1 MYSLLSSLLALCV
14 LYFRFSPTVPEPLSA
29 QPYPDNSNS
38 DQTTEAE
45 TSQNEDSPGDLSLE
59 VDRPP
64 FLILRQDLQQ
74 SAPGESSNAGCQTGS
89 EKPRSSKRKKTRNLN
104 SDSAQAET
112 RKKARVNE
120 RLSTESEDLAC
131 VSAAALVDSVPG
143 RTQSRLSRR
152 SDNCFKPTCTGCNG
166 GK

>member
-1 MYSLLSSLLALCV
+1 MSGLLAFCV
-14 LYFRFSPTVPEPLSA
+14 LYFRFYPAAPEPLSS
-29 QPYPDNSNS
+29 QLYPDNSNG

-45 TSQNEDSPGDLSLE
+45 TPQNEESPGDLSLE

-74 SAPGESSNAGCQTGS
+74 SAPGEASNAGCQTGS
-89 EKPRSSKRKKTRNLN
+89 EKPQSSKRKRTGKFN

-120 RLSTESEDLAC
+120 RLSTESEDMAC
-131 VSAAALVDSVPG
+131 VSAASTLDSVPG
-143 RTQSRLSRR
+143 RTRARPARQS
-152 SDNCFKPTCTGCNG
+152 NNGFKPTCESCNG